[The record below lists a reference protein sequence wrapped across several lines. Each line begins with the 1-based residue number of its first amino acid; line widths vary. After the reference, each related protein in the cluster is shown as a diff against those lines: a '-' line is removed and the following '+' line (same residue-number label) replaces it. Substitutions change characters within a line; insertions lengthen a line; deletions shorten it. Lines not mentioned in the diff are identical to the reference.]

1 MRTYREENL
10 PATGREKVSI
20 IGLGAMG
27 AMLAHLLVQ
36 EKQQVTVW
44 NRTAAKADQLIKEG
58 ANYTGDIHAAV
69 SASPLVII
77 CVLDYA
83 VTYEIFREVDVQGK
97 TIIQLSTGTPQDARE
112 MAAMMESRGALYLD
126 GAILATPSQMGQ
138 PSTPVFFSGV
148 QTAFER
154 SEAVLKM
161 LAGTL
166 LYMGAA
172 PGAAAAWD
180 LAALSSMFGMMF
192 GFFHG
197 ARIIESEGLDVAA
210 LGNMIAEISPVLGQ
224 MVKSTADDIQQAH
237 YTSPQSSLEI
247 CALSFELMMRQAAE
261 GSIKAPFPVFALELF
276 NKARA
281 AGYGDERLAAMMKV
295 LR

>member
-1 MRTYREENL
+1 MQ
-10 PATGREKVSI
+10 EKVTVL
-20 IGLGAMG
+20 GLGAMG
-27 AMLAHLLVQ
+27 AVLAHLLVQ
-36 EKQQVTVW
+36 EKQEVTVW
-44 NRTAAKADQLIKEG
+44 NRTAAKAEQLVKDG
-58 ANYTGDIHAAV
+58 ANYTNDIHAAV
-69 SASPLVII
+69 QASPIIII
-77 CVLDYA
+77 CVLDYK
-83 VTYEIFREVDVQGK
+83 VTYDILRDVDLQGK
-97 TIIQLSTGTPQDARE
+97 TIVQLSTGTPQDARE
-112 MAAMMESRGALYLD
+112 MAAVMQSRGALYLD

-138 PSTPVFFSGV
+138 PSTPVFLSG
-148 QTAFER
+148 TEKAFKR
-154 SEAVLKM
+154 SEAVLKI

-166 LYMGAA
+166 MYMGDA

-197 ARIIESEGLDVAA
+197 ARIIEAEGLQVAA
-210 LGNMIAEISPVLGQ
+210 LGNMISGISPVLGE
-224 MVKSTADDIQQAH
+224 MVKSTADDIQQEH
-237 YTSPQSSLEI
+237 FTSPQSSLEI

-261 GSIKAPFPVFALELF
+261 SSIAAPFPEFALGLF

>member
-1 MRTYREENL
+1 M
-10 PATGREKVSI
+10 REKVSI

-27 AMLAHLLVQ
+27 SVLAQLLVQ
-36 EKQQVTVW
+36 EKQMVTVW
-44 NRTAAKADQLIKEG
+44 NRTAAKAEQLVKDG
-58 ANYTGDIHAAV
+58 ANYTADIHAAV
-69 SASPLVII
+69 HASPLVII

-83 VTYEIFREVDVQGK
+83 VTYELLRDVDVQGK
-97 TIIQLSTGTPQDARE
+97 TIVQLSTGTPQDARE
-112 MAAMMESRGALYLD
+112 MAAMMQSRGALYLD

-138 PSTPVFFSGV
+138 PSTPIFLSGAE
-148 QTAFER
+148 TAFKR

-166 LYMGAA
+166 LYMGDA

-197 ARIIESEGLDVAA
+197 ARIIEAEGLEVAA
-210 LGNMIAEISPVLGQ
+210 LGNMISDISPVLGQ
-224 MVKSTADDIQQAH
+224 MVKSTADDIQQEH

-247 CALSFELMMRQAAE
+247 CALSFELMKRQAAE
-261 GSIKAPFPVFALELF
+261 SRIEAPFPAFALELF